1 MRVNFAAGIVVGLLF
16 AAFLVFA
23 SSGLSGP
30 STFAPVRAT
39 GGLVQYTATQTV
51 TSTAT
56 STSSSTLAAG
66 VVNVAPFS
74 NKTSSSGAG
83 SSTSTSS
90 ILVPQATSTYSV
102 SGTTRPPSSLAAI
115 SGEPFQSWFLLL
127 PVALAALL
135 GLVLYRT
142 SGSRD

>member
-1 MRVNFAAGIVVGLLF
+1 
-16 AAFLVFA
+16 
-23 SSGLSGP
+23 
-30 STFAPVRAT
+30 
-39 GGLVQYTATQTV
+39 
-51 TSTAT
+51 
-56 STSSSTLAAG
+56 
-66 VVNVAPFS
+66 
-74 NKTSSSGAG
+74 
-83 SSTSTSS
+83 
-90 ILVPQATSTYSV
+90 LVPQATSTYSV